1 MKLQPYLYFKGNC
14 EEAFQLYA
22 RVLGGDYQGVFRYGQ
37 SPMAGQH
44 GKEWDDKVMHVSMN
58 LGDQTL
64 MGSDAPAS
72 HFRQPQGYA
81 VCLHCADEAEAE
93 RIYSPL
99 SEGGKID
106 MPLQETFWAK
116 RYAMFTD
123 RFGTQWMI
131 NVSKPM

>member
-22 RVLGGDYQGVFRYGQ
+22 GVPGGDFQGVFRYGQ

-44 GKEWDDKVMHVSMN
+44 GKEWDDKVMHVSMKI
-58 LGDQTL
+58 GDQTL

-72 HFRQPQGYA
+72 HFRPPQGYA

>member
-58 LGDQTL
+58 IGDQTL
-64 MGSDAPAS
+64 MGSDAPTS
-72 HFRQPQGYA
+72 HFRQPQAMPY
-81 VCLHCADEAEAE
+81 VCTAPTKRRRSVFTARSPKAAKSICLCRRLSGRSAMPCL
-93 RIYSPL
+93 RIASARN
-99 SEGGKID
+99 G
-106 MPLQETFWAK
+106 
-116 RYAMFTD
+116 
-123 RFGTQWMI
+123 
-131 NVSKPM
+131 